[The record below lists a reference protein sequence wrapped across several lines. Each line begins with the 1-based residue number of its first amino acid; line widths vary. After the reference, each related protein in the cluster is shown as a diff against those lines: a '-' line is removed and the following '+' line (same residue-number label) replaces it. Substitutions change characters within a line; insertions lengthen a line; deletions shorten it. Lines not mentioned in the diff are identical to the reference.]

1 MKSLWCR
8 SQGLVA
14 LAAVCASGTLAL
26 GTGADVIVGEL
37 PDVTNWTTSAPIN
50 GLRAYSI
57 GTTSCN
63 LGDTPLNWISNTAEH
78 PVIGQGIYRLS
89 NGRFEQ
95 LGQSWLKHGFTALQ
109 GTVCSPCTAYPNGTH
124 LGVGCSDPYGS
135 GLNGSQ
141 GNLGPKSEV
150 NATTGVYPYP
160 YINQGTGSGALFK
173 RTQVLDSEMGTAGAL
188 YFYSGMYISHDDTL
202 AGNQY
207 NNQSFRRFTV
217 GAAPAKDLT
226 LQGPTVRARTVI
238 YAWQDHGLGVNTP
251 DPGVAITQAQAPN
264 DGRFYVGSRARSV
277 DTGVWRYE
285 YAVQNYNS
293 DRSGRSFSVPIPAGA
308 VVTNAGF
315 RGLPWHSGEPY
326 NATPWTITI
335 SSTEVRWECA
345 DAYNAGSD
353 TANAMR
359 WDSIFNFYFDCNF
372 GSDNGSG
379 TLGLHKPGQAGD
391 PNSLAVGIRVPSVNG
406 STRPD
411 NDDYLF
417 ASPVSAGATTFT
429 TVGATTD
436 GQDQPTS
443 CATLGSTQCDHDVWF
458 RYTSAG
464 AGDTTISLCGSSFD
478 TKLFVY
484 PGTSNPT
491 DGSAPV
497 VACNDDDPLCP
508 SGDARQSR
516 LSFTASAGTT
526 YFVRV
531 GGRGGASGSGTMTI
545 TAPGGGPVIPAN
557 DACAAAQWLGDGTA
571 VLGSTSQATND
582 GTGTCGASAASADVW
597 YKYQPLVSGVVTFD
611 TCGSTLDTTLAIFT
625 TCGGAQVACNDDA
638 LVGTCAGS
646 NQSLAAI
653 NATGG
658 TTYLIRVAGYNSQR
672 GAFTI
677 RATGGG
683 GVVPPSNDECTGRV
697 ALPLGTTNFS
707 TLAAGTSS
715 PAVGVCGVGGFSNDI
730 WYNVNAD
737 GGAGSRVTVWTT
749 GANFD
754 ARLAIYDGAGC
765 ANFDTRTLACGNG
778 GGNDARVSSIAYGVQ
793 NSTLRVGGGGNSSGT
808 GVLHVSVGCIMDLDD
823 GSGNGIPDGGVT
835 IDDLLFFLAA
845 YEGGDVSA
853 DIDDDGVAPYH
864 PDGAVTIDDLLSV
877 LQLFPAGC

>member
-1 MKSLWCR
+1 MGWIA
-8 SQGLVA
+8 LVG
-14 LAAVCASGTLAL
+14 VCATGSLAL
-26 GTGADVIVGEL
+26 GTGPDVIVGDL
-37 PDVTNWTTSAPIN
+37 PDITNWTAGTPIS

-109 GTVCSPCTAYPNGTH
+109 GTVCSACTAYPNGTH

-150 NATTGVYPYP
+150 NAATGVYTYP
-160 YINQGTGSGALFK
+160 YINQGTGSGNLFK

-188 YFYSGMYISHDDTL
+188 YFYSGMYVSHDDTQ
-202 AGNQY
+202 AGNNF
-207 NNQSFRRFTV
+207 NNQSYRRVTV
-217 GAAPAKDLT
+217 GAAPNKDLT
-226 LQGPTVRARTVI
+226 LMETTTRARAII

-251 DPGVAITQAQAPN
+251 DPGVAITQAAAPS
-264 DGRFYVGSRARSV
+264 DGRFYVGSRSRSV
-277 DTGVWRYE
+277 GTGQWRYE
-285 YAVQNYNS
+285 YAIQNYNS
-293 DRSGRSFSVPIPAGA
+293 DRSGRSFSVPLPPGA
-308 VVTNAGF
+308 LVTNAGF
-315 RGLPWHSGEPY
+315 RGVPYHSGEPY
-326 NATPWTITI
+326 NATPWNITI
-335 SSTEVRWECA
+335 SSTEIRWECA

-353 TANAMR
+353 TANALR
-359 WDSIFNFYFDCNF
+359 WDTLYNFYFDCNF

-391 PNSLAVGIRVPSVNG
+391 PTSLAVGIRLPSVNG

-417 ASPVSAGATTFT
+417 ASPVSAGTTTFT

-436 GQDQPTS
+436 GQNEPNS

-491 DGSAPV
+491 SGTAPV

-516 LSFTASAGTT
+516 VTFTATASTT
-526 YFVRV
+526 YFIRV
-531 GGRGGASGSGTMTI
+531 GGRAGASGSGTMTI
-545 TAPGGGPVIPAN
+545 TAPGTGPVIPPN
-557 DACAAAQWLGDGTA
+557 DACANAQWLADGAA
-571 VLGSTSQATND
+571 VLGTTSQATND
-582 GTGTCGASAASADVW
+582 GTGTCGNAATSPDLW
-597 YKYQPLVSGVVTFD
+597 YKYMPRTSGIVTFD

-625 TCGGAQVACNDDA
+625 TCGGTQIACNDDA
-638 LVGTCAGS
+638 QVGACAGS

-653 NATGG
+653 SATAG

-683 GVVPPSNDECTGRV
+683 GIVPPFNDECTGRV
-697 ALPLGTTNFS
+697 ALPQGATNFS
-707 TLAAGTSS
+707 TLGSGTSS
-715 PAVGVCGVGGFSNDI
+715 PAVDACGAGGFSNDI

-737 GGAGSRVTVWTT
+737 GGTGSRVTVWTT

-754 ARLAIYDGAGC
+754 ARLALYDGAGC
-765 ANFDTRTLACGNG
+765 ANFDTRTLNCGNG
-778 GGNDARVSSIAYGVQ
+778 AGNDARVSRIAYGVQ
-793 NSTLRVGGGGNSSGT
+793 NYTLRAGGGNNSSGN
-808 GVLHVSVGCIMDLDD
+808 GVLHVNVGCIMDIDD

-835 IDDLLFFLAA
+835 IDDLLYFLAA
-845 YEGGDVSA
+845 YEAGDAAA
-853 DIDDDGVAPYH
+853 DFDDDGVAPYH
-864 PDGAVTIDDLLSV
+864 PDGAVTIDDLLAV